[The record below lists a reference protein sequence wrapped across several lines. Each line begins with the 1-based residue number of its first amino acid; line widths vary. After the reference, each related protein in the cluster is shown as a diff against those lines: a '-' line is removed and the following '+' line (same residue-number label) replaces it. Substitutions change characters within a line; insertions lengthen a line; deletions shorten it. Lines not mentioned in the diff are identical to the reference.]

1 MFWECRCSQCP
12 GTPWNVLISDAST
25 GRMWRRGSPLGR
37 WCQPSCLSLFFS
49 VFDKLPGVE
58 TIWHPLC
65 PRSVYPLHEVS
76 FILRALIPCSR
87 LNFHTSDFTLGF
99 WNGTSLFQGG
109 PWKAQTLGWEGIKDA
124 GGTICQDN
132 QTILKRVCLAV
143 DGEEWWAPE
152 F

>member
-1 MFWECRCSQCP
+1 MPPQGECEEEEAHWEDDVSQ
-12 GTPWNVLISDAST
+12 VV
-25 GRMWRRGSPLGR
+25 
-37 WCQPSCLSLFFS
+37 CLFFFS

-76 FILRALIPCSR
+76 FILRALIPCSQ

-109 PWKAQTLGWEGIKDA
+109 PWKAQTLG
-124 GGTICQDN
+124 
-132 QTILKRVCLAV
+132 
-143 DGEEWWAPE
+143 
-152 F
+152 